1 MHTVTPPKK
10 MNICL
15 IITNLSGGGAER
27 ACIDLGL
34 ALSENGHNITILLLE
49 NTISYDIPKALRI
62 EILQKKGPYLHGYIG
77 KRTLSIKLK
86 KKWIEL
92 NKKINFDITIS
103 RLPFT
108 NEVVKL
114 ANLPNP
120 FFVIDTEISKE
131 ISKIKIKSP
140 LKAFRLKQRYQSV
153 FNNSH
158 VIAISKTVADDLR
171 VNFKK
176 LHIHEINNPIDFNRI
191 KEKSRLKDSNVP
203 SFPYVLHIGRAIDAK
218 RHDVLLDA
226 WCTLK
231 TKHKLILITDDVL
244 KIKAMVKSRD
254 LEKKV
259 DIIGF
264 KKNPYP
270 WIKNADFLVLCSD
283 FEGFGLVLVEALIC
297 NTRILS
303 TNFTAA
309 SSKIYIDSDYKKLV
323 PRGNP
328 LLLAKA
334 MKKYLGNKSL
344 GKFSLN
350 VNEFSF
356 ENVTRQYEALWENK
370 SALLLKTKNI
380 GDSIILTSS
389 INALPKEYKYI
400 DVACFKESEDIF
412 KMHPRV
418 RNIFIVPRHLNGLK
432 KLHAYLHFIKKVFFL
447 KYDLLIQYNHDW
459 RGALI
464 ARFKKIDLKVS
475 RESDRRG
482 SFWHKSFHIISPI
495 KSERYP
501 AAEQDINILRAAHL
515 FNKNETP
522 KYSLII
528 PPDAKKIAKQWIKSS
543 IKASKNKKILI
554 HAPARWSFKQIPIL
568 TWVRIID
575 QLHQTRKFHI
585 ILNGSEQD
593 FIYNQTIAKKCKLMP
608 AILKAKSLAESA
620 AVMEQVDLVISIDS
634 MAIHLASALSKKT
647 VAIFGPTDEKN
658 WGPWQTKYEIV
669 SLNARDSQEYACRP
683 CGRDG
688 CNGSKISDCLVNLP
702 EEKVLQA
709 VNKMLAH

>member
-1 MHTVTPPKK
+1 MYTVTPPKK

-27 ACIDLGL
+27 ASIDLGL
-34 ALSENGHNITILLLE
+34 ALSENGHNVTMLLLE
-49 NTISYDIPKALRI
+49 NTISYDIPEILTI
-62 EILQKKGPYLHGYIG
+62 ECLQKKGPYLHGYFG
-77 KRTLSIKLK
+77 KRVLSINLK

-103 RLPFT
+103 RLPFA

-114 ANLPNP
+114 AKLPNP
-120 FFVIDTEISKE
+120 FFVVDTEISKE
-131 ISKIKIKSP
+131 LLKIKIKSP
-140 LKAFRLKQRYQSV
+140 LKAFRLKQRYQNV
-153 FNNSH
+153 FENSR
-158 VIAISKTVADDLR
+158 VIAISKIIANDLS

-176 LHIHEINNPIDFNRI
+176 LHIHEIYNPIDINKI
-191 KEKSRLKDSNVP
+191 KEKSKLKDSNVP

-226 WCTLK
+226 WRTLK

-244 KIKAMVKSRD
+244 KIKAMVKNRD

-259 DIIGF
+259 DVIEF

-270 WIKNADFLVLCSD
+270 WIKNADFLILCSD
-283 FEGFGLVLVEALIC
+283 FEGFGLVLAEALIC

-303 TNFTAA
+303 TNFAA
-309 SSKIYIDSDYKKLV
+309 VSSQIFPDLQYKELV

-344 GKFSLN
+344 GKFSINLN
-350 VNEFSF
+350 AFAFKNIAS
-356 ENVTRQYEALWENK
+356 QYEALLEGK

-389 INALPKEYKYI
+389 INALPKEYRYI
-400 DVACFKESEDIF
+400 DIVCFKESEDIF

-418 RNIFIVPRHLNGLK
+418 RNIFIVPRHLSGLK
-432 KLHAYLHFIKKVFFL
+432 KLQAYLELIKKIYPL

-464 ARFKKIDLKVS
+464 ARLKKIDLKVS

-482 SFWHKSFHIISPI
+482 SFWHNSFHIISPI

-501 AAEQDINILRAAHL
+501 AAEQDLNILRSAHL
-515 FNKNETP
+515 FDKNEAP
-522 KYSLII
+522 KYTLII
-528 PPDAKKIAKQWIKSS
+528 PPDAQKIAKQWIKSS
-543 IKASKNKKILI
+543 IKASKNKLILI
-554 HAPARWSFKQIPIL
+554 HAPARWSFKQIPLL
-568 TWVRIID
+568 TWVRVID
-575 QLHQTRKFHI
+575 QLHQTRKFDV
-585 ILNGSEQD
+585 ILNGSVNNY
-593 FIYNQTIAKKCKLMP
+593 IYNQTIAKKCKSMP
-608 AILKAKSLAESA
+608 AILKAKSLTESA
-620 AVMEQVDLVISIDS
+620 AVMEQVDLIISIDS
-634 MAIHLASALSKKT
+634 MTIHLASALSKKT
-647 VAIFGPTDEKN
+647 VGIFGPTDEAN
-658 WGPWQTKYEIV
+658 WGSWQTKHETV
-669 SLNARDSQEYACRP
+669 SLNARDSQEYSCRP

-688 CNGSKISDCLVNLP
+688 CNGSKVSDCLVNLP
-702 EEKVLQA
+702 EEKILQA